1 MLHRLLTDQPRAPPQ
16 CNLSPACSARCG
28 QGCWGCCTSKPTFDS
43 SLTGG
48 APGPQWF
55 PRYDKPREL
64 KPHSSPLR
72 RALGLQ
78 DSPLQSPSPNSPL
91 SSWFCPLWGYV
102 TCHLLLLLN
111 LTHSPLPNQKLRNIL
126 LRLFSSIRSRTGTET
141 GQAPWLVCS
150 FPPLQ
155 PRHHHQ
161 QKLCPLPTS
170 SHGLYLIPFL
180 FPWGTPSSSLLSLR
194 GCPIC
199 LDSILTP
206 IHTRL
211 VPSATEK
218 QSFFP
223 IHPDLPKSSRILC
236 CPLGITRRKQNQT
249 PGPQSPRSVGSVAK
263 LPTGRRSALSTR
275 H

>member
-1 MLHRLLTDQPRAPPQ
+1 MVSQIRQAQRTQAPLISPKEGSGTPGQPTPIPFSQ
-16 CNLSPACSARCG
+16 F
-28 QGCWGCCTSKPTFDS
+28 PTLFLVLP
-43 SLTGG
+43 SLGIC
-48 APGPQWF
+48 
-55 PRYDKPREL
+55 DL
-64 KPHSSPLR
+64 PL
-72 RALGLQ
+72 A
-78 DSPLQSPSPNSPL
+78 S
-91 SSWFCPLWGYV
+91 
-102 TCHLLLLLN
+102 LN

-126 LRLFSSIRSRTGTET
+126 LRLFSSVRGRTATET

-155 PRHHHQ
+155 PRHHHH

-180 FPWGTPSSSLLSLR
+180 FPWGTSSSPLLSLH

-206 IHTRL
+206 IHTLL

-236 CPLGITRRKQNQT
+236 CPLGITRRKQNRT